1 VRESQEG
8 VDLVLDT
15 QVIDVDT
22 CEPVPNVHIEIWHCN
37 STGVYSGIVA
47 SGNGDSS
54 DASNINATF
63 LRGVQETDSDG
74 VAQFETLF
82 PGHYTGRATHI
93 HVMVHVN
100 GTVLSNGT
108 WSGAVAAHVGQMF
121 FDQDLIFQVEAVTPY
136 STNTQTLTTNADD
149 SIMSSESENNVDPV
163 MEYTLLGDSV
173 EDGLFAWLAFGMNTT
188 YADYITPA
196 ATLYASGGVENSKGA
211 GGGPGGNN
219 TGPGGNS
226 TASGGASFSGCAMP
240 ATSTAA

>member
-1 VRESQEG
+1 MRETQEG

-54 DASNINATF
+54 DTSNINATF
-63 LRGVQETDSDG
+63 LRGIQNTDTDG
-74 VAQFETLF
+74 VAKFETLF

-93 HVMVHVN
+93 HVMVHMN

-121 FDQDLIFQVEAVTPY
+121 FDQDLISQIEAISPY
-136 STNTQTLTTNADD
+136 STNTQELTTNADD
-149 SIMSSESENNVDPV
+149 SIMSSESENGVDPV
-163 MEYTLLGDSV
+163 MEYTLLGDKV
-173 EDGLFAWLAFGMNTT
+173 EDGLFAWLAFGINTT
-188 YADYITPA
+188 YANTITPA
-196 ATLYASGGVENSKGA
+196 ATLYESGGVENSNS
-211 GGGPGGNN
+211 GGQGGNGTFPSKPGFN
-219 TGPGGNS
+219 ISASLAPTG
-226 TASGGASFSGCAMP
+226 TML
-240 ATSTAA
+240 